1 MYQQI
6 RPLPRPNPFNATEQ
20 SHTAYQICLHLED
33 RQAFVR
39 QSEETKLPVLVCA
52 RFLGHMLVEATTE
65 TGRRNIAAE
74 IISSVD
80 DDQLQ
85 KLAETYKNYFMLCCK
100 SCILCSHEV
109 SFSTPIYLV
118 RSNKD
123 RTPASSSEASFNAQI
138 EVNIELSQ
146 GIPQSHAAAKAQVCA
161 VVQRL
166 CSTGLPSSP

>member
-85 KLAETYKNYFMLCCK
+85 AFAAD
-100 SCILCSHEV
+100 H
-109 SFSTPIYLV
+109 
-118 RSNKD
+118 R
-123 RTPASSSEASFNAQI
+123 R
-138 EVNIELSQ
+138 LS
-146 GIPQSHAAAKAQVCA
+146 
-161 VVQRL
+161 L
-166 CSTGLPSSP
+166 